1 MKKMKLS
8 LLFLPGAL
16 LMTACLPAA
25 SVAPTPNVPLIETAA
40 AQTVIANFTLTAI
53 SSTATPLPPPTF
65 TPLPPLNT
73 PTSGPTATLA
83 PTLPGGITATATL
96 CDALTFGADVD
107 VNVPDNTTMTAGQ
120 NFVKTWKVKNN
131 GSCTWGTGYGLVYGG
146 YSDTMSGKAQAFVGP
161 VVPGQTVE
169 VSVQFVAPN
178 KAGQYV
184 SAWQMANASG
194 KPFPKI
200 VFVKIIVK

>member
-1 MKKMKLS
+1 MKIKLI
-8 LLFLPGAL
+8 LMLMLGAL
-16 LMTACLPAA
+16 LLPACAPAA
-25 SVAPTPNVPLIETAA
+25 SLPPTPNVPLIETAA
-40 AQTVIANFTLTAI
+40 AQTVIANFTLTAL

-65 TPLPPLNT
+65 TALPLN
-73 PTSGPTATLA
+73 SPTAGATVTLA
-83 PTLPGGITATATL
+83 PTLPGGITATPTL
-96 CDALTFGADVD
+96 CDALTFGTTDVD

-169 VSVQFVAPN
+169 VSVQFIAPN
-178 KAGQYV
+178 KPGQYV

-200 VFVKIIVK
+200 IFVKIIVK